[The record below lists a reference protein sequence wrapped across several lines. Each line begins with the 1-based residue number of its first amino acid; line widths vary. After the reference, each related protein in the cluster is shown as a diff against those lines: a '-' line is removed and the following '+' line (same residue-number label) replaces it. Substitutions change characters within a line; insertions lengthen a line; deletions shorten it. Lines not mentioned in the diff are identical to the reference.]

1 MFREILALGG
11 KVLGLVD
18 ELRTSEEEKLK
29 IKQALL
35 SVQEE
40 MMRVAL
46 QYETRLMEIQGE
58 AVRADLVSGLWIQ
71 KAWRPITMLTFLFII
86 VYAYFLSPVFGLRS
100 VKIPDEMW
108 TLFHIGFG
116 GYIVGRSAEKI
127 VREVKR

>member
-1 MFREILALGG
+1 MLREIIALGG

-18 ELRTSEEEKLK
+18 ELHTSEEEKMK

-40 MMRVAL
+40 MVRVAL

-58 AVRADLVSGLWIQ
+58 VMKADLVSGLWIQ

-86 VYAYFLSPVFGLRS
+86 VYAYFLSPLFDLKQV
-100 VKIPDEMW
+100 VIPDEMW
-108 TLFHIGFG
+108 TLFQVGFG